1 MHAPRAR
8 LRAIVR
14 PAAAVAAALAAGAL
28 LIGLAGA
35 NPARVYLAIVSGAL
49 GDRYHI
55 AETIVRAIPLALVAL
70 GAAVPLRAGVFSVG
84 AEGQMAI
91 GALAATAAVLLLHNA
106 PGPLL
111 LFAGLIGG
119 ALGGALWA
127 LVPGIARARAG
138 VNEILS
144 TLLLNYVA
152 GFVLVLL
159 LKGPLRNPGSVA
171 TPQSP
176 DLPAAALIPKALAA
190 TRLHWGFL
198 VVLLAALL
206 LAWWVRT
213 PRGFAFDVFGL
224 QPDLARRMG
233 ASPTQAIVISMVVAG
248 ASAGIAGWLQVAGV
262 QGRLYTSVAGGI
274 GFNGLVVAVL
284 GGLSAPG
291 ILLAAFFFG
300 ALATG
305 SEGVQAQL
313 GVPSAIAT
321 VIQAVLLLAA
331 ALVLAMRSRRAT
343 LTPPPIAAESTP
355 RSLTH
360 TANVYSGG
368 ADVC

>member
-1 MHAPRAR
+1 MSNTR
-8 LRAIVR
+8 LQAWIR
-14 PAAAVAAALAAGAL
+14 PAGAL
-28 LIGLAGA
+28 VAALVAGAVLIGVAGA
-35 NPARVYLAIVSGAL
+35 NPGRVYLAILTGAL
-49 GDRYHI
+49 GDQYHI
-55 AETIVRAIPLALVAL
+55 TETVVRAIPLALVAL
-70 GAAVPLRAGVFSVG
+70 GVAVPLRAGIFTIG

-91 GALAATAAVLLLHNA
+91 GALASTATILALRGA

-111 LFAGLIGG
+111 ILGGLLGG
-119 ALGGALWA
+119 AAGGALWG

-152 GFVLVLL
+152 GFVLTLV
-159 LKGPLRNPGSVA
+159 LKGPLRNPASVA

-190 TRLHWGFL
+190 TRLHWGFV
-198 VVLLAALL
+198 VVLIAALL

-213 PRGFAFDVFGL
+213 PRGFAFDIFAVR
-224 QPDLARRMG
+224 PDLARRMG
-233 ASPTQAIVISMVVAG
+233 ASPTQAIVLSIVVA
-248 ASAGIAGWLQVAGV
+248 AIAAGIAGWLQVAGV

-274 GFNGLVVAVL
+274 GFNGVVVAVL

-291 ILLAAFFFG
+291 ILVAAFFFG

-305 SEGVQAQL
+305 AEGVQAQL
-313 GVPSAIAT
+313 HVPAAIAT

-331 ALVLAMRSRRAT
+331 ALTLAARARRIK
-343 LTPPPIAAESTP
+343 LSPPGVVAESAP
-355 RSLTH
+355 QSLTQA
-360 TANVYSGG
+360 ANVSRL
-368 ADVC
+368 